1 MEGLGEAD
9 EGGQGR
15 YHRGSGLAA
24 GPLNLT
30 GGQIPAAL

>member
-15 YHRGSGLAA
+15 GSGLAA
-24 GPLNLT
+24 GPSNLT
-30 GGQIPAAL
+30 SGQIPAAL